1 MAQKKF
7 RITQKDFLTA
17 NRRAAR
23 LEEIEAHGRP
33 IQMRRM
39 VHKSQKVYDRNKFKR
54 AAIKNDDSFLFL
66 WG

>member
-33 IQMRRM
+33 IQLRTMTHRS
-39 VHKSQKVYDRNKFKR
+39 KKVYDRNRIKR
-54 AAIKNDDSFLFL
+54 AAIKNDDSFFCAY
-66 WG
+66 